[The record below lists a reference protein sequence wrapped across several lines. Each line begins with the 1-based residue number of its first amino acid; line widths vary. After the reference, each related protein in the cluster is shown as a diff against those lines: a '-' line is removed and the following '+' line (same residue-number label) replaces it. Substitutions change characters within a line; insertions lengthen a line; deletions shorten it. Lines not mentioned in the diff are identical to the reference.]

1 MLRVGI
7 IGTGRISDL
16 HAIEYLQS
24 ERAQIVA
31 VCDIDEESA
40 RRRAGE
46 WGVPPARV
54 FSNHHDLLALPDLD
68 LVEILLPHH
77 LHHPVTL
84 DALAAGKHVSV
95 QKPMAL
101 TLAQADEMI
110 AAAAAADKTLRVYEN
125 FIFYPPVVR
134 ARALIDAG
142 EIGDPLTI
150 RIKSNA
156 GFSPTAWHVPLA
168 AWAWRFNPEICGG
181 GPMLFDDG
189 HHKFALAWHFM
200 GLAEQVHAWI
210 GEMEL
215 MPGRVL
221 DTPAIVSWKFP
232 GNRFG
237 SLEVV
242 YSPQLQIDTRY
253 YAPGRPRRNHRHQR
267 RALDQRRAWPS
278 NRRSGRRPLPRWQDP
293 YLRRHPHRLGAEL
306 HPRHPPPHRRTPR
319 RRPAKSDRR
328 RRPHNPALPPRRPT
342 LRPHR
347 PIRPRL
353 TPRKQFLRLTESS
366 ATRLWRNVK
375 PLIST
380 SAFQILCEGEWGW
393 TWSWQRRRAQGEQSE
408 SKRDKGENYTGRRRD
423 V

>member
-1 MLRVGI
+1 MLRIGF

-16 HAIEYLQS
+16 HALEYLQS
-24 ERAQIVA
+24 DRAQIAA

-40 RRRAGE
+40 QRRAAD
-46 WGVPPARV
+46 WNIPPARV
-54 FSNHHDLLALPDLD
+54 FTNHHALLALPDLD

-101 TLAQADEMI
+101 SLTQADEMI
-110 AAAAAADKTLRVYEN
+110 AAAETAQKTLRVYEN
-125 FIFYPPVVR
+125 FIFYPPVVH
-134 ARALIDAG
+134 AASLIEAG

-156 GFSPTAWHVPLA
+156 GFSPTAWHVPLS

-200 GLAEQVHAWI
+200 GLAEEVHAWI

-232 GNRFG
+232 NNRFG

-253 YAPGRPRRNHRHQR
+253 YAQDDRIEITGTRGVIWINGGHGRLADAPSVALCRDGQTRNFDNLPTGWEQSFIHATRHLIN
-267 RALDQRRAWPS
+267 ALHDGGP
-278 NRRSGRRPLPRWQDP
+278 
-293 YLRRHPHRLGAEL
+293 
-306 HPRHPPPHRRTPR
+306 
-319 RRPAKSDRR
+319 
-328 RRPHNPALPPRRPT
+328 PT
-342 LRPHR
+342 LTASEGR
-347 PIRPRL
+347 IV
-353 TPRKQFLRLTESS
+353 LRSLLAAQQS
-366 ATRLWRNVK
+366 A
-375 PLIST
+375 ST
-380 SAFQILCEGEWGW
+380 GQ
-393 TWSWQRRRAQGEQSE
+393 TVR
-408 SKRDKGENYTGRRRD
+408 

>member
-16 HAIEYLQS
+16 HALEYLQS
-24 ERAQIVA
+24 ERARIVA
-31 VCDIDEESA
+31 VCDIDDESA

-46 WGVPPARV
+46 WGVPPGRV
-54 FSNHHDLLALPDLD
+54 FNNHHDLLALHDLD

-84 DALAAGKHVSV
+84 DTLAAGKHVSV

-101 TLAQADEMI
+101 SLAEADEMI
-110 AAAAAADKTLRVYEN
+110 AAASAAEKTLRVYEN

-134 ARALIDAG
+134 AKALIDAG

-156 GFSPTAWHVPLA
+156 GFSRTAWHVPLA
-168 AWAWRFNPEICGG
+168 AWARRFNPEICGG

-237 SLEVV
+237 SLEAV

-253 YAPGRPRRNHRHQR
+253 YAQDDRVEITGTKGVLWINGGHGRLTD
-267 RALDQRRAWPS
+267 A
-278 NRRSGRRPLPRWQDP
+278 
-293 YLRRHPHRLGAEL
+293 
-306 HPRHPPPHRRTPR
+306 
-319 RRPAKSDRR
+319 
-328 RRPHNPALPPRRPT
+328 PALALYRDGMTRTFDDIPT
-342 LRPHR
+342 GWEHSFIHATRHLIDVFHNGGP
-347 PIRPRL
+347 PRL
-353 TPRKQFLRLTESS
+353 TGSEGRTILRFLLAAQQS
-366 ATRLWRNVK
+366 AGSGQPVRV
-375 PLIST
+375 
-380 SAFQILCEGEWGW
+380 
-393 TWSWQRRRAQGEQSE
+393 
-408 SKRDKGENYTGRRRD
+408 
-423 V
+423 

>member
-1 MLRVGI
+1 MLHVGI

-24 ERAQIVA
+24 DRAQIVA

-77 LHHPVTL
+77 LHHPVAL
-84 DALAAGKHVSV
+84 DTLAAGKHVSV

-101 TLAQADEMI
+101 TLPQADEMI
-110 AAAAAADKTLRVYEN
+110 AAAAATEKTLRVYEN
-125 FIFYPPVVR
+125 FIFYPPIVR
-134 ARALIDAG
+134 AKALIDAG

-156 GFSPTAWHVPLA
+156 GFSPTAWHVPLT

-181 GPMLFDDG
+181 GPLLFDDG

-200 GLAEQVHAWI
+200 GLAEEVHAWI

-232 GNRFG
+232 ANRFG

-253 YAPGRPRRNHRHQR
+253 YAQDDRVEITGTKGVLWINGGHGRLSDSPALVLCRDGKTRTFDDIPTGWEQSFIHATRHLID
-267 RALDQRRAWPS
+267 ALHDGGPPS
-278 NRRSGRRPLPRWQDP
+278 LT
-293 YLRRHPHRLGAEL
+293 GAEG
-306 HPRHPPPHRRTPR
+306 RTI
-319 RRPAKSDRR
+319 
-328 RRPHNPALPPRRPT
+328 
-342 LRPHR
+342 LRSLLAAQH
-347 PIRPRL
+347 
-353 TPRKQFLRLTESS
+353 S
-366 ATRLWRNVK
+366 AR
-375 PLIST
+375 
-380 SAFQILCEGEWGW
+380 
-393 TWSWQRRRAQGEQSE
+393 
-408 SKRDKGENYTGRRRD
+408 TGPSVR